1 MSKAFY
7 VNLNACTGCK
17 ACQVACKDKWNLPV
31 GRTWRRV
38 AEYTGGAWIQEN
50 GTFQQNVFAYYVSVA
65 CNHCENPAC
74 IEACPAQAIMKRPDG
89 IVVINQQDCIGCRY
103 CEWACPYGAPQFDA
117 EIGKMSKCNFCYDAI
132 DAGESPAC
140 VGACPVRAL
149 DYGELS
155 DLQAKYGTVRAVEPL
170 PDHTITMPSVV
181 LTPHKDSQLVG
192 SGTGQLSNPEEV

>member
-38 AEYTGGAWIQEN
+38 AEYTGGAWVQEN

-103 CEWACPYGAPQFDA
+103 CEWTCPYGAPQFDA
-117 EIGKMSKCNFCYDAI
+117 QIGKMSKCNFCYDAI

-155 DLQAKYGTVRAVEPL
+155 DLQAKYGTLRAVEPL
-170 PDHTITMPSVV
+170 PDPSITRPSVV
-181 LTPHKDSQLVG
+181 LSPHKDSQMVG

>member
-38 AEYTGGAWIQEN
+38 AEYTGGTWVQEN

-155 DLQAKYGTVRAVEPL
+155 DLQAKYGTVRAVEPM
-170 PDHTITMPSVV
+170 PDPNITRPSVV
-181 LTPHKDSQLVG
+181 LSPHKDSQMVG

>member
-38 AEYTGGAWIQEN
+38 AEYTGGTWVQEN
-50 GTFQQNVFAYYVSVA
+50 NTFQQNVFAYYVSVA

-155 DLQAKYGTVRAVEPL
+155 DLQAKYGTVRAVEPM
-170 PDHTITMPSVV
+170 PDPNITRPAVV
-181 LTPHKDSQLVG
+181 MSPHKDSQLVG

>member
-38 AEYTGGAWIQEN
+38 AEYTGGSWVQEN

-65 CNHCENPAC
+65 CNHCEKPAC

-89 IVVINQQDCIGCRY
+89 IVVINQQDCVGCRY

-155 DLQAKYGTVRAVEPL
+155 ELQAKYGTLRAVEPL
-170 PDHTITMPSVV
+170 PDPNITLPSVV
-181 LTPHKDSQLVG
+181 LNPHKDAQLVG
-192 SGTGQLSNPEEV
+192 SGTGKLSNPEEV